1 MKHPKNRKKMLSVIA
16 VAMLGISLLV
26 SLGFNFYLTV
36 WKFDSYLQTIDQIQI
51 MTTGI
56 LHNDLAF
63 RDGIDYKFIYD
74 FENEAYQ
81 QLIGTYGIVSIAGD
95 GSEFEKGLRLMDKF
109 APRLRHESNF
119 DNHIEINA
127 LSLLEYSLD
136 NKNQGINC
144 RCKAQ
149 ILNEMCL
156 ALGIYSRK
164 VWIMPN
170 SLYDRDCHVVNELWD
185 SSRNKWIMLDI
196 TNNEYWVDAYG
207 MPLSILEIRHK
218 GAMQEFCT
226 PVKPG
231 DSLDDLEALRE
242 KYTADF
248 LYIMKNMVYTQYCDR
263 YTVGESSAIYTLL
276 PVNLDPRSHSLI
288 SKRSCEHAP
297 VREE

>member
-95 GSEFEKGLRLMDKF
+95 GSEFEKGLRLMDEF

-170 SLYDRDCHVVNELWD
+170 SLYDRDCHVVN
-185 SSRNKWIMLDI
+185 
-196 TNNEYWVDAYG
+196 
-207 MPLSILEIRHK
+207 
-218 GAMQEFCT
+218 
-226 PVKPG
+226 
-231 DSLDDLEALRE
+231 
-242 KYTADF
+242 
-248 LYIMKNMVYTQYCDR
+248 
-263 YTVGESSAIYTLL
+263 
-276 PVNLDPRSHSLI
+276 
-288 SKRSCEHAP
+288 
-297 VREE
+297 

>member
-1 MKHPKNRKKMLSVIA
+1 MKRQHSHKKMLSVIA
-16 VAMLGISLLV
+16 VTVLGISLLA

-36 WKFDSYLQTIDQIQI
+36 WKFDSYLQMTDQVEI

-56 LHNDLAF
+56 LRNDLAF
-63 RDGIDYKFIYD
+63 CDGTDWQFIYE
-74 FENEAYQ
+74 FENEAYP
-81 QLIGTYGIVSIAGD
+81 QLIKTYGIDQIAGE
-95 GSEFEKGLRLMDKF
+95 GTEFEKGLRLMDEF

-156 ALGIYSRK
+156 ALGICSRK

-185 SSRNKWIMLDI
+185 GSRNKWIMLDI

-231 DSLDDLEALRE
+231 DPLDNLEALRE

-263 YTVGESSAIYTLL
+263 YTAGESSVKYTLL
-276 PVNLDPRSHSLI
+276 PVNLDPRSYSLI
-288 SKRSCEHAP
+288 SKRSCERAP
-297 VREE
+297 VR